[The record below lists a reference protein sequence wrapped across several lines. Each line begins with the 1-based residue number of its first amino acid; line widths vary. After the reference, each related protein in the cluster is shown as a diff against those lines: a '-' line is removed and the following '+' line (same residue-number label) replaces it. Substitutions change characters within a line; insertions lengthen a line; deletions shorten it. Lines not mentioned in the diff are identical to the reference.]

1 MGGDENLLA
10 LMPQPPEFA
19 WNWQAIEGIHPLK
32 DLLTRMSRTPQDPA
46 WHGEGDVLTHT
57 RMVCEALSRLDGFR
71 SMEAGPRDALALA
84 ALLHDTLEDTDT
96 TAGQILERFGERV
109 AALVGAESEDKRD
122 DRPRGETWR
131 IRKEESLET
140 LKAAPREA
148 KLVALGDKLS
158 NMREMARDYA
168 KMGDGLWEIFHQKD
182 KAQHEW
188 YYRSMHAILAEEF
201 PDAPAVQELGS
212 LIEGIFD

>member
-1 MGGDENLLA
+1 MERIERA
-10 LMPQPPEFA
+10 MVFA
-19 WNWQAIEGIHPLK
+19 AEAHDGQKRKGKNRAY
-32 DLLTRMSRTPQDPA
+32 
-46 WHGEGDVLTHT
+46 VLH
-57 RMVCEALSRLDGFR
+57 L
-71 SMEAGPRDALALA
+71 MEAAVTVSMMTDDEDVIIA
-84 ALLHDTLEDTDT
+84 ALLHDTLEDTDVN
-96 TAGQILERFGERV
+96 AGQILELFGERV

-131 IRKEESLET
+131 IRKEEALAT

-148 KLVALGDKLS
+148 KMVALGDKLS

-168 KMGDGLWEIFHQKD
+168 RLGDGLWEIFHQKD

-188 YYRSMHAILAEEF
+188 YYRSMLAILAEEF

-212 LIEGIFD
+212 LIHSIFS